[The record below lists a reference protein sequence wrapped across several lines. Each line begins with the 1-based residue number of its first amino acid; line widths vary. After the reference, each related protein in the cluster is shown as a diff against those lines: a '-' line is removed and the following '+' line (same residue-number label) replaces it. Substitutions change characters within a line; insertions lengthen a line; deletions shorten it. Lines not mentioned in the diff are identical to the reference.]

1 MVPQLLALFRSH
13 PRPRS
18 RVRALNSQPWPA
30 IENLEE

>member
-1 MVPQLLALFRSH
+1 MVPQLLALFRSR
-13 PRPRS
+13 PRSRS